1 MLTRNIL
8 NWQRLQKFRLN
19 VHFILAHFG
28 LVSVLTSH
36 PTKYPNN
43 QVSEG
48 PPSLS
53 GSSFICNKHVLS
65 CHTTNIPQYDVYVRV
80 YCTNRHIYLPFTCY
94 IAIWHAEACKES
106 KRGAKN
112 HCFLEAIPPLSYHL
126 DVQGKKCRAR
136 GKTTQRQLVLN
147 ANYIVHTMHSQ
158 LIYS

>member
-1 MLTRNIL
+1 M
-8 NWQRLQKFRLN
+8 QAFRLN

-43 QVSEG
+43 QVSER

-80 YCTNRHIYLPFTCY
+80 YCTNRHICHLHVM
-94 IAIWHAEACKES
+94 AILHAEACKES

-112 HCFLEAIPPLSYHL
+112 HCFLGAIPPLSYHL
-126 DVQGKKCRAR
+126 DVQRKKCRAR

-158 LIYS
+158 LIYSLSLRL